1 MDSAR
6 SLMFET
12 YCRIHQVLDLTMLA
26 DRLHLSVEDAE
37 KWIVEL
43 IRTSALNVDA
53 KIDSEKSVVYLEKS
67 APTMYYFIYL
77 DMNKYMK
84 KDVHYQIEHH

>member
-43 IRTSALNVDA
+43 IRTSALNVEDR
-53 KIDSEKSVVYLEKS
+53 KSVV
-67 APTMYYFIYL
+67 
-77 DMNKYMK
+77 
-84 KDVHYQIEHH
+84 